1 MYDIQAEII
10 KELIEEVEHLKARCG
25 IASER
30 IDELEK
36 RWKQS
41 KIEHSKEIDITGM
54 FDGLQI

>member
-10 KELIEEVEHLKARCG
+10 KELIEEVEHLKSRCD

>member
-10 KELIEEVEHLKARCG
+10 KELIEEVEHLKARCD

-54 FDGLQI
+54 FDGLKI

>member
-10 KELIEEVEHLKARCG
+10 KELIEEVEHLKARCD

-36 RWKQS
+36 RWK
-41 KIEHSKEIDITGM
+41 KAEIEHLKEIDIGGG
-54 FDGLQI
+54 FDGFQI

>member
-10 KELIEEVEHLKARCG
+10 KELIEEVEHLKARCD